1 MTDDSP
7 PSEEHHH
14 PMVPVPDALRTV
26 LYQTAKVLLHQQQQ
40 QPPAECVINVN
51 SPWQQL
57 LGKTVASDVIMPAP
71 GYPPYQASIMDGY
84 AIQSK
89 IITANATSSGTNTA
103 VTRFTVVDK
112 VHAGDGAKT
121 STWLGSSER
130 DGLPVAVYV
139 TTGAVIP
146 QGLDCVI
153 PMEDIRKTDNDTIEV
168 SATATIQ
175 TGAWIRKVGC
185 DMEEGMVVVPAGYVL
200 DPVGLG
206 LIKQSGVES
215 VHVRKPLQVGVLSTG
230 NELIRHSEDG
240 NQVGRIPDVNRP
252 ILLSLVSTF
261 GTCTPV
267 DLGIERDDDV
277 ESLTNTILAAFD
289 TCDVIITT
297 GGISMGEADI
307 VEQVLVERLGG
318 TLHFGRMHMKPG
330 KPTTFVTLAHKGTT
344 KLIFAMPGNP
354 VSATVCTQLLV
365 RPCLDLLFNG
375 ASVCADTHGES
386 TDDLLYR
393 IVSNAWVHAELRA
406 TLTHSVKLD
415 KERPEYHRV
424 TLQQS
429 QHGTFEATSTGI
441 QQSSRL
447 QSLRGAQGLLLL
459 PQGGTKMTADAGEEF
474 TVLMLHDAQQR
485 LQVCNSAHLRKPA
498 QKSPFRIA
506 VVHVVS
512 PTNGV
517 KAFLE
522 QVASRVRVALSGTK
536 SGPAEIVSSHTFAGE
551 PDSLISFCSTRKENT
566 DVICI
571 VCQDYPGSF
580 LRNLDISNCLRTHL
594 DKVADA
600 MALQARRGAASA
612 DAPAALF
619 ETVVGFL
626 PPSSMVIC
634 VSEQGMEGALQNVR
648 GLLKHALK
656 VAKGKGAE

>member
-1 MTDDSP
+1 
-7 PSEEHHH
+7 
-14 PMVPVPDALRTV
+14 MVPVPDAIRTV
-26 LYQTAKVLLHQQQQ
+26 LYETAKVLLKRGQQ
-40 QPPAECVINVN
+40 QPPAECAINVN

-57 LGKTVASDVIMPAP
+57 LGKTVASDVIMQAP
-71 GYPPYQASIMDGY
+71 GYPPYPASIMDGY

-89 IITANATSSGTNTA
+89 IIAANASSCSTKTA
-103 VTRFTVVDK
+103 ATIFKVVDK
-112 VHAGDGAKT
+112 VYAGDGAKT
-121 STWLGSSER
+121 ATWLDSSED
-130 DGLPVAVYV
+130 DGLPIAVYV

-153 PMEDIRKTDNDTIEV
+153 PIEDIRKNDYDTIEL
-168 SATATIQ
+168 SDTATIQ

-185 DMEEGMVVVPAGYVL
+185 DMEEGMIVVPAGYVL

-215 VHVRKPLQVGVLSTG
+215 VYVRKPIQVGILSTG
-230 NELIRHSEDG
+230 NELIRHSDDG
-240 NQVGRIPDVNRP
+240 NQIGRIPDVNRP

-261 GTCTPV
+261 GTCTPI

-277 ESLTNTILAAFD
+277 ESITNTIQAAFES
-289 TCDVIITT
+289 CDVIITS
-297 GGISMGEADI
+297 GGISMGESDV

-330 KPTTFVTLAHKGTT
+330 KPTTFVTLSHNERT

-386 TDDLLYR
+386 TDDILDR

-424 TLQQS
+424 TLHQS
-429 QHGTFEATSTGI
+429 RDGTLEATSTGI

-447 QSLRGAQGLLLL
+447 QSLRDAQGLLLL
-459 PQGGTKMTADAGEEF
+459 PQGGTKLTADAGEEF
-474 TVLMLHDAQQR
+474 TVLMLHDVQHK
-485 LQVCNSAHLRKPA
+485 LQVCNSAHLRKTA
-498 QKSPFRIA
+498 QKSPFRIT
-506 VVHVVS
+506 VIHVVS
-512 PTNGV
+512 PTIGGRD
-517 KAFLE
+517 LSE
-522 QVASRVRVALSGTK
+522 ELASRVQVALSGTK
-536 SGPAEIVSSHTFAGE
+536 SGPSEIVSSHTFAGE
-551 PDSLISFCSTRKENT
+551 PESLISFCSTRKEDT

-571 VCQDYPGSF
+571 VCQEYPGSF
-580 LRNLDISNCLRTHL
+580 LRNLDVSHCLRTHL
-594 DKVADA
+594 NKVADA
-600 MALQARRGAASA
+600 MALQARRGATSA
-612 DAPAALF
+612 DASAALF
-619 ETVVGFL
+619 ETVVGFW
-626 PPSSMVIC
+626 PPSAMLIC
-634 VSEQGMEGALQNVR
+634 VSELGMEGALRNVR

-656 VAKGKGAE
+656 VAKGKGSE